1 MKSTFFLIAG
11 LFAIPRCM
19 AYMDAEMYDRTNLW
33 YGSESNFDEVWADIM
48 ASMQPPSNV
57 LMEIRAFQA
66 TNRIPVLAEV
76 MASNRAYAIEHGL
89 DTSVITWSDA
99 EYRSLSTPPPL
110 EEGETRDHQSG
121 RHLMALMG
129 VPHGDELAI
138 CTNWTMPTNV
148 LVGGVS
154 YSVVTDFFAKIHV
167 TSPTNALEK
176 FARGY
181 LDRCINGK
189 EARIH
194 GFAQRMAAVTHATA
208 VGHALNLSV
217 KILDPATNLMF
228 LCSNVEGKGDMRD
241 VLIYKNLVLHMYSMA
256 NAPTNALDFAVAI
269 LNAGLPET
277 ERIVLSLGE

>member
-1 MKSTFFLIAG
+1 MRSTFFLIAG
-11 LFAIPRCM
+11 LFAMPNCM
-19 AYMDAEMYDRTNLW
+19 AYTEAEMYDRTNLW
-33 YGSESNFDEVWADIM
+33 YGSESNFDEVWAGIM

-89 DTSVITWSDA
+89 DASVITWSDA

-129 VPHGDELAI
+129 VPHGDELEI

-148 LVGGVS
+148 LIGGVS
-154 YSVVTDFFAKIHV
+154 YSVVTDVYEKIHV
-167 TSPTNALEK
+167 VSTTNVQEK
-176 FARGY
+176 FAWGY
-181 LDRCINGK
+181 LDQCTDGK
-189 EARIH
+189 AARIH
-194 GFAQRMAAVTHATA
+194 GFAQRMATVTCQTA

-217 KILDPATNLMF
+217 KNLDSETNMMF
-228 LCSNVEGKGDMRD
+228 LCSNLLGVGDKRD
-241 VLIYKNLVLHMYSMA
+241 VLIYKNFVLHMCTTT
-256 NAPTNALDFAVAI
+256 NAPTNAVDFAVAI
-269 LNAGLPET
+269 INAGLPEN
-277 ERIVLSLGE
+277 ERILLPQQQ